1 MPSEE
6 SAPLLKDL
14 LNAQALARIGRAAA
28 QAHPAFDQRAYLAM
42 AREGLDE
49 LSIMQRMSRAA
60 DSLRAHLPADYPKAL
75 KIVRKMAPLLPGGF
89 ADMVLPEF
97 VGRHGLEHVEMSLE
111 ALRELTPYS
120 SAEFALRP
128 FIAQDP
134 DAVLARAARW
144 AEDDNEHVR
153 RLASEGTRPRLPWA
167 RRLPLLAAE
176 PQRTRPIL
184 EKLRADPSDYVRR
197 SVANHLNDI
206 AKDHPDWVLE
216 LLEGWPREQAE
227 TQWITRH
234 ALRNLIK
241 AGHPRAL
248 RLVGVTH
255 GAKVKL
261 RAFDVAP
268 AVLRLGQ
275 VLQLNATLVSTAR
288 QPQKLVVDYAIHY
301 VKKNG
306 ETSRKVFK
314 LRTLALEGQGEVS
327 LTKNQTIADF
337 TTRVHYAGRHAVELL
352 VNGLPVAQGHFDL
365 RTQAG
370 PRASARK

>member
-1 MPSEE
+1 MTQE

-14 LNAQALARIGRAAA
+14 LNAKALALIGRAAA
-28 QAHPAFDQRAYLAM
+28 QAHPGFDERAYLAM

-60 DSLRAHLPADYPKAL
+60 DSLQAHLPPDYPKAL
-75 KIVRKMAPLLPGGF
+75 KIVRRMAPLLPGGF

-97 VGRHGLEHVEMSLE
+97 VGRHGLDHFDLSLD

-120 SAEFALRP
+120 SAEFAIRP
-128 FIAQDP
+128 YIAQNP
-134 DAVLARAARW
+134 DAVLALALRW

-197 SVANHLNDI
+197 SVANHLNDM
-206 AKDHPDWVLE
+206 AKDHPEWVLD
-216 LLEGWPREQAE
+216 LLEGWP
-227 TQWITRH
+227 TQQPGTKWIVKH

-248 RLVGVTH
+248 QLVGATL

-261 RAFDVAP
+261 HSFDLAP
-268 AVLRLGQ
+268 KVVCLGQ
-275 VLQLNATLVSTAR
+275 TLQLKTTLRSTAD

-314 LRTLALEGQGEVS
+314 LRTLALEGQAKIT
-327 LTKNQTIADF
+327 LTRNQTIADF
-337 TTRVHYAGRHAVELL
+337 TTRVHYPGRHAVELL
-352 VNGLPVAQGHFDL
+352 INGLSVAQDHFDL
-365 RTQAG
+365 KKKPTA
-370 PRASARK
+370 

>member
-1 MPSEE
+1 MPQDKE

-28 QAHPAFDQRAYLAM
+28 QAHPGFDERAYLAM
-42 AREGLDE
+42 ARKGLDD

-60 DSLRAHLPADYPKAL
+60 DSLRAHLPDNYPKAL
-75 KIVRKMAPLLPGGF
+75 KIVRTMAPLLPGGF

-97 VGRHGLEHVEMSLE
+97 VGRHGLEHFDLSLE

-128 FIAQDP
+128 YLAQDP
-134 DAVLARAARW
+134 DAVLAQALRW

-167 RRLPLLAAE
+167 RRLPLLVAE

-184 EKLRADPSDYVRR
+184 EKLQADPSDYVRR

-206 AKDHPDWVLE
+206 AKDHPEWVLE
-216 LLEGWPREQAE
+216 LLEGWPTQQTE
-227 TQWITRH
+227 TKWISKH

-248 RLVGVTH
+248 KLVGATL

-261 RAFDVAP
+261 GAFEVRP
-268 AVLRLGQ
+268 AALRLGQ
-275 VLQLNATLVSTAR
+275 TLQLSATLVSTSR

-306 ETSRKVFK
+306 ESSRKVFK
-314 LRTLALEGQGEVS
+314 LRTLELAGGAELVLE
-327 LTKNQTIADF
+327 KKQTISDF
-337 TTRVHYAGRHAVELL
+337 TTRVHYPGRHAVELL
-352 VNGLPVAQGHFDL
+352 VNGLTVAQGHFEL
-365 RTQAG
+365 KKPA
-370 PRASARK
+370 A

>member
-1 MPSEE
+1 MPQDQQA
-6 SAPLLKDL
+6 APLLKDL

-28 QAHPAFDQRAYLAM
+28 QVHPAFDQRAYLAM
-42 AREGLDE
+42 ACEGLDA

-60 DSLRAHLPADYPKAL
+60 DSLRAHLPADYPRAL
-75 KIVRKMAPLLPGGF
+75 KAVRRMAPLLPGGF

-97 VGRHGLEHVEMSLE
+97 VGRHGLDHFDLSLE

-128 FIAQDP
+128 YISHNP
-134 DAVLARAARW
+134 DAVLALAARW

-167 RRLPLLAAE
+167 RRLPLLVAE

-184 EKLRADPSDYVRR
+184 EKLQADPSDYVRR

-206 AKDHPDWVLE
+206 SKDHPEWVLD
-216 LLEGWPREQAE
+216 LLEGWPTQQPE
-227 TQWITRH
+227 TRWIAKH

-248 RLVGVTH
+248 KLVGATL
-255 GAKVKL
+255 GAKVVLKSF
-261 RAFDVAP
+261 AVAP
-268 AVLRLGQ
+268 AALRLGQ
-275 VLQLNATLVSTAR
+275 TLQLRATLVSTAK
-288 QPQKLVVDYAIHY
+288 QPQQLVVDYAIHY

-306 ETSRKVFK
+306 DSSRKVFK
-314 LRTLALEGQGEVS
+314 LRTLSLDGGAELALA
-327 LTKNQTIADF
+327 KDQTITDF
-337 TTRVHYAGRHAVELL
+337 TTRKHYAGRHQVELL
-352 VNGLPVAQGHFDL
+352 VNGATLAQGHFEL
-365 RTQAG
+365 KM
-370 PRASARK
+370 PR

>member
-1 MPSEE
+1 MSTEQE
-6 SAPLLKDL
+6 SAPLLKEL
-14 LNAQALARIGRAAA
+14 LNAKVMAGIGRVAA
-28 QAHPAFDQRAYLAM
+28 QVHPAFDERAYLAM
-42 AREGLDE
+42 ARKDLDA

-60 DSLRAHLPADYPKAL
+60 DSLRAHLPADYPQAL

-97 VGRHGLEHVEMSLE
+97 VGRHGLEHFELSLE

-120 SAEFALRP
+120 SAEFAIRP
-128 FIAQDP
+128 YIARDP
-134 DAVLARAARW
+134 EAVLALALRW
-144 AEDDNEHVR
+144 AEDSNEHVR

-176 PQRTRPIL
+176 PQRARPIL

-197 SVANHLNDI
+197 SVANHLNDM
-206 AKDHPDWVLE
+206 AKDHPDWVLA

-227 TQWITRH
+227 TQWIVKH

-248 RLVGVTH
+248 QLIGVAR
-255 GAKVKL
+255 GAKVEL
-261 RAFDVAP
+261 TSFEVSP
-268 AVLRLGQ
+268 TTLRLGQ
-275 VLQLNATLVSTAR
+275 TLQLNAALRSATR
-288 QPQKLVVDYAIHY
+288 QAQKLVIDYAIHY

-314 LRTLALEGQGEVS
+314 LRTLELAGGAELALE
-327 LTKNQTIADF
+327 KKQTVTNF
-337 TTRVHYAGRHAVELL
+337 TTRVHYPGRHAVELL
-352 VNGLPVAQGHFDL
+352 VNGLTVAQGHFDL
-365 RTQAG
+365 KKPKTQVV
-370 PRASARK
+370 

>member
-1 MPSEE
+1 MAQDQE

-14 LNAQALARIGRAAA
+14 LNTQALARIGRAAA
-28 QAHPAFDQRAYLAM
+28 QVHPGFDERAYLAM
-42 AREGLDE
+42 ARKGLED

-60 DSLRAHLPADYPKAL
+60 DSLRAHLPDNYPKAL
-75 KIVRKMAPLLPGGF
+75 KIVRRMAPLLPGGF

-97 VGRHGLEHVEMSLE
+97 VGRHGLEHVDLSLE

-128 FIAQDP
+128 YLAHDP
-134 DAVLARAARW
+134 DAVLAHALRW
-144 AEDDNEHVR
+144 AEDGNEHVR

-167 RRLPLLAAE
+167 RRLPLLVAE

-184 EKLRADPSDYVRR
+184 EKLQADPSDYVRR

-206 AKDHPDWVLE
+206 AKDHPEWVLD
-216 LLEGWPREQAE
+216 LLEGWPTQQPE
-227 TQWITRH
+227 TRWISKH

-248 RLVGVTH
+248 KAVGATL

-261 RAFDVAP
+261 GAFEVTP
-268 AVLRLGQ
+268 ASLRLGQ
-275 VLQLNATLVSTAR
+275 TLQLKATLRSTADR
-288 QPQKLVVDYAIHY
+288 PQKLVVDYAIHY

-306 ETSRKVFK
+306 ESSRKVFK
-314 LRTLALEGQGEVS
+314 LRTLELAGGAELALE
-327 LTKNQTIADF
+327 KKQTIADF
-337 TTRVHYAGRHAVELL
+337 TTRVHYPGRHGVELL
-352 VNGLPVAQGHFDL
+352 VNGVAVAQGHFEL
-365 RTQAG
+365 KKKA
-370 PRASARK
+370 RA